1 MSEKSGVRQA
11 LLKSQFAHLYPGVVS
26 NVWQPAIAMLDQVN
40 AAPQRR
46 TSATS
51 PKTQD
56 ALDPEH
62 FALRG
67 TPSAGAKQMAR
78 ELRSIGKKRPGSS

>member
-26 NVWQPAIAMLDQVN
+26 NVWQPAVAMLDQVN
-40 AAPQRR
+40 STLQHP
-46 TSATS
+46 TSAS
-51 PKTQD
+51 RRTQD

-67 TPSAGAKQMAR
+67 TPTAGSKQIAR
-78 ELRSIGKKRPGSS
+78 ELRSMGKKHRGPS

>member
-26 NVWQPAIAMLDQVN
+26 NVWQPAVAMLDQVN
-40 AAPQRR
+40 ATPQHR
-46 TSATS
+46 TSAS
-51 PKTQD
+51 PRTQD

-67 TPSAGAKQMAR
+67 TPSDGARRIAR
-78 ELRSIGKKRPGSS
+78 EVRSMGKKRGGAS

>member
-1 MSEKSGVRQA
+1 MSEKPGVRQA

-26 NVWQPAIAMLDQVN
+26 NVWQPAVTMLDQVN
-40 AAPQRR
+40 ANPQRR
-46 TSATS
+46 TSAAARR
-51 PKTQD
+51 TQD

-78 ELRSIGKKRPGSS
+78 ELKSIGKKRRGPS